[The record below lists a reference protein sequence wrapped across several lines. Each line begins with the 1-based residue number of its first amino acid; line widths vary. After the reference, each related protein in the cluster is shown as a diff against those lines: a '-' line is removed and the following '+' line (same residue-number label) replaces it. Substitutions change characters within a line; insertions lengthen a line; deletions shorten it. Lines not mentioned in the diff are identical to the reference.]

1 MGKIIAF
8 IKEIKQAAT
17 EIKKDFDIYLFLRR
31 HIARSRKISIVLI
44 AISIL
49 LLCESSLKNSLT
61 FAVTYFEQPAIS
73 SHQPTGENYNFTT
86 IEEPTTPVQK
96 SHAPEPSTL
105 ILIFSGLGMMVVRFV
120 RTSFNKFKRMMD
132 IFLSAVGLTITMPLV
147 ALAAFLIKLTS
158 KGPVIYKQDRVGK
171 DGEIFRIYKLRTMR
185 VDAEKNTGAVW
196 ATEDDPRITP
206 IGRLLRK
213 ARIDEIPQLLN
224 VSKGEMSIVGPRPE
238 RPEMVRDFRTMICDY
253 EKRLMVKPGITGIAQ
268 IFHKYDETI
277 ADVRKKIKY
286 DILYIKKMCLL
297 TDLSILAQTFVVVLT
312 GRGAR

>member
-1 MGKIIAF
+1 MKH
-8 IKEIKQAAT
+8 IKQVKSKL
-17 EIKKDFDIYLFLRR
+17 IKKVG
-31 HIARSRKISIVLI
+31 IVLFTL
-44 AISIL
+44 SFLIL
-49 LLCESSLKNSLT
+49 WDSFLKNKPT
-61 FAVTYFEQPAIS
+61 FAVTYFEHPKVNPSSVPEINYENEFTPSVDNSQPA
-73 SHQPTGENYNFTT
+73 
-86 IEEPTTPVQK
+86 
-96 SHAPEPSTL
+96 HAPEPNTL
-105 ILIFSGLGMMVVRFV
+105 ILILGGLGMMVVRFV
-120 RTSFNKFKRMMD
+120 RTSFDKFKRMMD
-132 IFLSAVGLTITMPLV
+132 IFLSAVGLTVTMPLV
-147 ALAAFLIKLTS
+147 ALAALLIKLTS

-196 ATEDDPRITP
+196 ATENDPRITP
-206 IGRLLRK
+206 IGKILRK
-213 ARIDEIPQLLN
+213 TRIDEIPQLLN
-224 VSKGEMSIVGPRPE
+224 VSKGEMSIIGPRPE

-286 DILYIKKMCLL
+286 DILYIKKMCLF

>member
-8 IKEIKQAAT
+8 IKEIKLAAA
-17 EIKKDFDIYLFLRR
+17 EIKKDLDIYLFLRR
-31 HIARSRKISIVLI
+31 HIARTRKISIVLI

-61 FAVTYFEQPAIS
+61 FAVTYFDQPAIS
-73 SHQPTGENYNFTT
+73 SYQPTGGDGDFTT
-86 IEEPTTPVQK
+86 IQEPNSPVKK

-105 ILIFSGLGMMVVRFV
+105 FLVFGGLGMMVMRFI

-132 IFLSAVGLTITMPLV
+132 IFLSSLGLTITMPLL

-158 KGPVIYKQDRVGK
+158 KGPIVYKQNRVGK

-196 ATEDDPRITP
+196 ATENDPRITP

-224 VSKGEMSIVGPRPE
+224 VSKGEMSIIGPRPE

-268 IFHKYDETI
+268 IFHRYDETI
-277 ADVRKKIKY
+277 ADVRKKVKY
-286 DILYIKKMCLL
+286 DILYIKKMCLF
-297 TDLSILAQTFVVVLT
+297 TDLSILANTFVVVLT
-312 GRGAR
+312 GKGAR

>member
-8 IKEIKQAAT
+8 IKEIKLTAN
-17 EIKKDFDIYLFLRR
+17 EIKKDLEIYLFLRR
-31 HIARSRKISIVLI
+31 YIARSRKIVIVLI
-44 AISIL
+44 TLSIL
-49 LLCESSLKNSLT
+49 LLWDSSLKNSLT
-61 FAVTYFEQPAIS
+61 FAVTYFDQPAIS
-73 SHQPTGENYNFTT
+73 SHQPTGGDYDFTT
-86 IEEPTTPVQK
+86 MQELTGPVKK

-105 ILIFSGLGMMVVRFV
+105 FLLFGGLGMMVVRFV
-120 RTSFNKFKRMMD
+120 RTSFDKFKRMMD
-132 IFLSAVGLTITMPLV
+132 IFLSAIGLTITMPLL
-147 ALAAFLIKLTS
+147 ALAAILIKLTS

-196 ATEDDPRITP
+196 ATENDPRITP

-224 VSKGEMSIVGPRPE
+224 VSKGEMSIIGPRPE
-238 RPEMVRDFRTMICDY
+238 RPEMVRDFKTMICDY
-253 EKRLMVKPGITGIAQ
+253 EKRLVVKPGITGIAQ

-312 GRGAR
+312 GKGAR